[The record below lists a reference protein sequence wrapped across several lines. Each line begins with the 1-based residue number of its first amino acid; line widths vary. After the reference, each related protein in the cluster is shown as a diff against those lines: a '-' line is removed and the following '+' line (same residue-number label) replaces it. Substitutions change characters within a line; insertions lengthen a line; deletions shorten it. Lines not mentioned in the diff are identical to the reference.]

1 MHTYRELWEEGR
13 NFLNPQFDFLG
24 MHNLR
29 QLERADRGYVNTD
42 GPDGNFL
49 EDFLAKHGEKEALDV
64 LWYYPDGLGLVRQNN
79 HVIYNRIIDAVNKL
93 GHQDQGDLNNLLKI
107 ADLLRVSLRE
117 QASWD
122 DP

>member
-1 MHTYRELWEEGR
+1 MYTYRELWQRGR
-13 NFLNPQFDFLG
+13 SFLNPQFDFLG

-29 QLERADRGYVNTD
+29 QLERADRGYVVED

-49 EDFLAKHGEKEALDV
+49 DDFLTKHGEKEAISI

-79 HVIYNRIIDAVNKL
+79 QVIHDRVIDAVSKL
-93 GHQDQGDLNNLLKI
+93 DPQDHGDLMMKI
-107 ADLLRVSLRE
+107 ADLLRISLRE

-122 DP
+122 D

>member
-1 MHTYRELWEEGR
+1 MYTYRSLWESKGS
-13 NFLNPQFDFLG
+13 FLNPQFDFLG

-29 QLERADRGYVNTD
+29 QLERADRGYVNQD

-49 EDFLAKHGEKEALDV
+49 DDFLAKHGEKEAEDI

-79 HVIYNRIIDAVNKL
+79 QVIHDRVIDAVSKL
-93 GHQDQGDLNNLLKI
+93 NPQEQGDLMLRI
-107 ADLLRVSLRE
+107 ADILRISLKE

-122 DP
+122 D

>member
-1 MHTYRELWEEGR
+1 MYTYRELWQRGR
-13 NFLNPQFDFLG
+13 SFLNPQFDFLG

-29 QLERADRGYVNTD
+29 QLERADRGYVVED

-49 EDFLAKHGEKEALDV
+49 EDFFAKHGDKEAEDI

-79 HVIYNRIIDAVNKL
+79 HVIAGRVIDAVSKL
-93 GHQDQGDLNNLLKI
+93 DPYNQGDLMLRI
-107 ADLLRVSLRE
+107 ADLLRISLKE

-122 DP
+122 D